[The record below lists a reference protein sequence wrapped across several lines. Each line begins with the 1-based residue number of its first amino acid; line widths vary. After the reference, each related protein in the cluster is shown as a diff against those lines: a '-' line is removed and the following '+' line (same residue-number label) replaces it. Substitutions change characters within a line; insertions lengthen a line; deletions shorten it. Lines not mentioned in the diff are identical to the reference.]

1 MQTKQTNRMSSICK
15 DILFLERLFFSALKI
30 TSTYHCK
37 WLIINNICFILLFN
51 NFDIVEVGIL
61 LSVLLASSF
70 LVFLLLFPK
79 HFFPGWSFPIGKVW
93 LGKAI
98 NYFSS
103 SYHSAFFSCF
113 FLLSPFDFF
122 FLLCVI
128 RLSCSLC
135 DWVCLFCARSFGLLL
150 LYWSARPAPES
161 SNFACSLLGGW
172 RCL

>member
-1 MQTKQTNRMSSICK
+1 MQTKQTNRMPSVCK
-15 DILFLERLFFSALKI
+15 DILFSERLFFSALKI
-30 TSTYHCK
+30 ASFYHCK
-37 WLIINNICFILLFN
+37 WLIINNICFPLSFD
-51 NFDIVEVGIL
+51 NFDMITIGIL
-61 LSVLLASSF
+61 LLA
-70 LVFLLLFPK
+70 FPK

-103 SYHSAFFSCF
+103 SYCSAFFSCF

-122 FLLCVI
+122 FLLLYDSAFLFFVW
-128 RLSCSLC
+128 LSL
-135 DWVCLFCARSFGLLL
+135 SFLREVVFVLLL
-150 LYWSARPAPES
+150 LHWSARPAPES

>member
-1 MQTKQTNRMSSICK
+1 MQTKQTNRMPSVCK

-30 TSTYHCK
+30 ASIYHCK
-37 WLIINNICFILLFN
+37 WLIINNICFPLSFD
-51 NFDIVEVGIL
+51 NFDMITIGIL

-128 RLSCSLC
+128 EFVFFARGRSGCFFYIEVRGLRRNLPILPA
-135 DWVCLFCARSFGLLL
+135 LF
-150 LYWSARPAPES
+150 
-161 SNFACSLLGGW
+161 
-172 RCL
+172 